1 MEVFFNELSVKVAD
15 DLNQAEQWL
24 VQLAELGQLLKR
36 AVESISEDSFVF
48 RRSDDF
54 AEKLITST
62 KNIREFLL
70 DHFDTHEPV
79 YNFLYGVFDSPY
91 ITENDPARTD
101 FELSRLVFQE
111 QDYEVSGLVAAY
123 LKKSLAVSLA
133 SSEEWDTCDLDVQ
146 IKRMDEELNEFIES
160 KNIEHASEKRHILNC
175 HLELLAG
182 IFDWANYKP
191 KFDFDSKNQTIL
203 HLLPIY
209 SLLLGEKN
217 WEEFYQDSSM
227 LSTNERVNTYR
238 SLAIS
243 IAAIQRW
250 IPATGSLAKN
260 NKGKLI
266 YSIPNSH
273 LIAVLDTQH
282 GEFEVH
288 NNIKRNNHLGAI
300 SFDGKMKEPISK
312 RELEL

>member
-1 MEVFFNELSVKVAD
+1 MEVFFNELSVKPATN
-15 DLNQAEQWL
+15 DLEAEQWL
-24 VQLAELGQLLKR
+24 IQLAELGQLLKSI
-36 AVESISEDSFVF
+36 VESISEDSFAF

-54 AEKLITST
+54 AEKLITNA

-79 YNFLYGVFDSPY
+79 YNFLYGIFDSPY
-91 ITENDPARTD
+91 ITEDDPVRTD
-101 FELSRLVFQE
+101 FELSRLIFQE

-123 LKKSLAVSLA
+123 LKKALAVSLA

-160 KNIEHASEKRHILNC
+160 KNIEHASAKRHIVNC
-175 HLELLAG
+175 HLELLAK
-182 IFDWANYKP
+182 IFDWENYKP
-191 KFDFDSKNQTIL
+191 KFDYASKNQTIL
-203 HLLPIY
+203 HLLPVY

-217 WEEFYQDSSM
+217 WEEFYQDSPL
-227 LSTNERVNTYR
+227 LSPNERVNIFR
-238 SLAIS
+238 SLATS

-250 IPATGSLAKN
+250 APATGSLANKN
-260 NKGKLI
+260 RGKLV
-266 YSIPNSH
+266 YSIPNSN

-282 GEFEVH
+282 GEFEIH
-288 NNIKRNNHLGAI
+288 SNSKGNNHLGVI
-300 SFDGKMKEPISK
+300 SFDGKMKKPISK